1 MSYDLKIVG
10 GTLVDGTGAPGFVGD
25 LAVRDGRIVAVGHC
39 PDVAA
44 RTLDATGAVVTPGF
58 VDLHCHYDGQV
69 SWDADMAPS
78 SLHGVTTCLNGNCGV
93 GFAPVRSTDRERL
106 LKLMEGVE
114 DIPGAALAEG
124 ISWDW
129 TTFPE
134 YLSAIDARPHSI
146 DLAALVPHD
155 ALRVFVMG
163 ERALASERAT
173 EADIAAMR
181 ELLRESLRAGAA
193 GFSTGRTDNH
203 RASDGSATP
212 ASEATTRELAGIAGA
227 FEGLTH
233 GVLQAVS
240 DFDMATG
247 DERFDEE
254 FDVLEA
260 MAAGAHG
267 HLTSVSLMQR
277 DLAPDQWRRIL
288 ARAEAANA
296 KGVPMRVQVAPRGI
310 GVILGL
316 ETTFHPFIGFPSY
329 QRIAA
334 LSLSERVAAMRDP
347 GFRARML
354 SETSQPVA
362 GDGSPIPPMVDLFL
376 SKIEMLSLKIFRL
389 GENPD
394 YEPAIERSLYAES
407 QSRGVG
413 ALEALYDAM
422 LDREG
427 HELLYFPIFNYTEF
441 NLDNVRTMM
450 AHPLSL
456 VALSDGGAH
465 VGTVCDAS
473 YSSFF
478 LAHWTRDRAEGRFS
492 LEEAVRKLTGANARY
507 LGLTDRGVL
516 EVGRRADVNVLD
528 PARLRLSAPRL
539 VHDLPAGGRRLLQD
553 ADGYLATLVAGE
565 VIRDAKGLTGA
576 RPGRVVRLGR

>member
-1 MSYDLKIVG
+1 MSYDLKIRG
-10 GTLVDGTGAPGFVGD
+10 GTLVDGTGAPSYVGD
-25 LAVRDGRIVAVGHC
+25 IAIRDGVIVAMGDC
-39 PDVAA
+39 PDVAT
-44 RTLDATGAVVTPGF
+44 RTLDASGAVVTPGF

-69 SWDADMAPS
+69 SWDGDMAPS

-93 GFAPVRSTDRERL
+93 GFAPVRATDRERL
-106 LKLMEGVE
+106 LQLMEGVE

-124 ISWDW
+124 LTWDW

-134 YLSAIDARPHSI
+134 YLDAIDARPHAI

-173 EADIAAMR
+173 DDDIAAMR
-181 ELLRESLRAGAA
+181 ALLRESLQRGAA

-203 RASDGSATP
+203 RATDGSATP
-212 ASEATTRELAGIAGA
+212 ASEATSRELAGLAGA
-227 FEGLTH
+227 FEGLSH

-240 DFDMATG
+240 DFDMASG
-247 DERFDEE
+247 DERFDPE
-254 FDVLEA
+254 FDVIEA
-260 MAAGAHG
+260 MAAAAHG
-267 HLTSVSLMQR
+267 HATSVSLMQR

-288 ARAEAANA
+288 SRVEAANA
-296 KGVPMRVQVAPRGI
+296 KGTPMRVQVAPRGI

-329 QRIAA
+329 QRIASRPLA
-334 LSLSERVAAMRDP
+334 ERVAAMREP
-347 GFRARML
+347 AFRAQML

-362 GDGSPIPPMVDLFL
+362 GDGSAIPPMVDLFL
-376 SKIEMLSLKIFRL
+376 SKIEMISLKIFRL

-394 YEPAIERSLYAES
+394 YEPALERSLYAEAHN
-407 QSRGVG
+407 RGVG

-422 LDREG
+422 LDRDG

-441 NLDNVRTMM
+441 SLDNVRTML

-456 VALSDGGAH
+456 LSLSDGGAH

-492 LEEAVRKLTGANARY
+492 LEQAVRMLTSVNSRY
-507 LGLTDRGVL
+507 LGLADRGVL
-516 EVGRRADVNVLD
+516 APGLRADLNVLD
-528 PARLRLSAPRL
+528 PARLRLHPPRL

-553 ADGYLATLVAGE
+553 ADGYLATVVAGE